1 MTDRL
6 IQEGV
11 LRYVDQEETASYRRE
26 GGEGDQARQYIV
38 TTDKPSRDTTISSI
52 TPTPTPM

>member
-38 TTDKPSRDTTISSI
+38 TTDKPSCNTTISSI
-52 TPTPTPM
+52 TAM